1 MSTTVS
7 AIGLVHHS
15 QFGRIGF
22 MYTGT
27 PPAGR
32 ISTARLAHVL
42 GHWRRGGA
50 RAGTRDLAAAI
61 ELQIV
66 DGQLPV
72 GTRLPAEREMARA
85 LGVSRTLV
93 ATAMERLRERD
104 LLASRQGSGT
114 WVTGGGGNVPAG
126 AVPADSELIDF
137 ARASPPAASGV
148 LEAFDRARSALPVEL
163 ADHGYS
169 DRGLPELRERIAARY
184 TARGLPTD
192 AEQIVVTNGAHHAF
206 VLTLRTLAGP
216 GDRVLVEQPTY
227 PNVLDAVRA
236 AHLIGV
242 PVPVDPDDGWDIP
255 GIAAALRQSAPR
267 LAYFI
272 ADFHNPTG
280 LRLDGAGR
288 DQLGAVLRNQRT
300 PAVVDETFAEL
311 DMTAGAEE
319 APAPLAAFAGDW
331 AITIGSA
338 AKTYWG
344 GLRLGWI
351 RAPAS
356 MIGRILSARSGLD
369 LGSPVLEQLA
379 LTELLADPEPVL
391 RERRADMRE
400 HRDILVDHLAAR
412 CPDWSFR
419 IPSGGLSL
427 WCRLPEAMSTRLAV
441 AAGNEGLQ
449 VAPGPRFGVHGGLER
464 WLRVP
469 FTLPADRLTE
479 AVRRLGV
486 AAASIR
492 GPAAAAVP
500 DAVNVPVS

>member
-1 MSTTVS
+1 
-7 AIGLVHHS
+7 
-15 QFGRIGF
+15 

-42 GHWRRGGA
+42 GQWRRGGT
-50 RAGTRDLAAAI
+50 RQGAGDLAAAI
-61 ELQIV
+61 ELQIM
-66 DGQLPV
+66 DGQLPA
-72 GTRLPAEREMARA
+72 GIRLPAEREMARA

-93 ATAMERLRERD
+93 ATALERLRERD

-114 WVTGGGGNVPAG
+114 WITTGSAGAPAG
-126 AVPADSELIDF
+126 ATPFDSQLIDF
-137 ARASPPAASGV
+137 ARASPPAAPGV
-148 LEAFDRARSALPVEL
+148 LAAFDRARLALPAEL

-227 PNVLDAVRA
+227 PNMLDAVRA
-236 AHLIGV
+236 AHLVGV
-242 PVPVDPDDGWDIP
+242 PVPVDATDGWDIP
-255 GIAAALRQSAPR
+255 GIEAALRQSAPR

-280 LRLDGAGR
+280 LRLGRAGR
-288 DQLGAVLRNQRT
+288 RDLGAVLQGQRT

-311 DMTAGAEE
+311 DMTAAQDDV
-319 APAPLAAFAGDW
+319 PPPLAAFAGEW

-344 GLRLGWI
+344 GLRLGWL

-356 MIGRILSARSGLD
+356 MVGRILSARSGLD

-379 LTELLADPEPVL
+379 LAELLADPEPVL
-391 RERRADMRE
+391 RQRRAEMRSR
-400 HRDILVDHLAAR
+400 RDVLVEQLSTR

-419 IPSGGLSL
+419 VPSGGLSL

-441 AAGNEGLQ
+441 AAGSEGLR
-449 VAPGPRFGVHGGLER
+449 VAPGPRFGAHGGLER

-469 FTLPADRLTE
+469 FTLSGDRLTE

-486 AAASIR
+486 AAESVREA
-492 GPAAAAVP
+492 PAAVGP
-500 DAVNVPVS
+500 DVGNVPVS

>member
-1 MSTTVS
+1 
-7 AIGLVHHS
+7 
-15 QFGRIGF
+15 
-22 MYTGT
+22 MYPGT
-27 PPAGR
+27 PPTGQ
-32 ISTARLAHVL
+32 ISTARLARVL
-42 GHWRRGGA
+42 GQWRRGGA

-61 ELQIV
+61 ELQIA
-66 DGQLPV
+66 DGQLPT

-93 ATAMERLRERD
+93 TTALERLRERD
-104 LLASRQGSGT
+104 LLTSRQGSGT
-114 WVTGGGGNVPAG
+114 WITGGSGSGPTGVAHPD
-126 AVPADSELIDF
+126 PELIDF

-148 LEAFDRARSALPVEL
+148 LAAFDRARTGLPAEL
-163 ADHGYS
+163 AEHGYS

-206 VLTLRTLAGP
+206 VLTVRALAGP

-242 PVPVDPDDGWDIP
+242 PVPVDPHNGWDLP
-255 GIAAALRQSAPR
+255 GVEAALRQSAPR

-272 ADFHNPTG
+272 PDFHNPTG
-280 LRLDGAGR
+280 LRMDSESRR
-288 DQLGAVLRNQRT
+288 DLGAVLAGQRT

-311 DMTAGAEE
+311 DLTTGEDA
-319 APAPLAAFAGDW
+319 APAPLAAFARDW

-344 GLRLGWI
+344 GFRLGWI

-356 MIGRILSARSGLD
+356 MIGRILAARSGLD

-379 LTELLADPEPVL
+379 LAELLADPEPVL
-391 RERRADMRE
+391 RQRRADMRE
-400 HRDILVDHLAAR
+400 HRDTLAGQLASR
-412 CPDWSFR
+412 CPDWRFR
-419 IPSGGLSL
+419 VPSGGLSL
-427 WCRLPEAMSTRLAV
+427 WCRLPEAMSTRIAV
-441 AAGNEGLQ
+441 AAGNHGLQ

-469 FTLPADRLTE
+469 YTLPADRLTE

-486 AAASIR
+486 AAASVR
-492 GPAAAAVP
+492 ETPAAVVS